1 MLRASHFPFLQK
13 DGPDRAGVLMDV
25 HVSTWATP
33 RPHLRRGH
41 IAALIA
47 TIVFR
52 VQLAIA
58 QRRER
63 RIRGL
68 IVQAEDLPEYIK
80 RDIGLV

>member
-1 MLRASHFPFLQK
+1 
-13 DGPDRAGVLMDV
+13 MDV

-33 RPHLRRGH
+33 RPYLRRGH

-52 VQLAIA
+52 AQLAIA
-58 QRRER
+58 QRRQR

-80 RDIGLV
+80 RDIGLI